1 MLKNKIIV
9 KKIRNIFILLM
20 AIIIMIGAY
29 HNIRNSKAENVIQ
42 IELEVSDKSD
52 ILAAQTLTVDATETS
67 DGNYLLNLPMSVN
80 KNMVTKYYTSS
91 GEEILVDAENNIAT
105 LQLTEEEI
113 QNKKVQ
119 IQTDYDTKEVT
130 VNDKT
135 ELLYKKELTNEPVI
149 ENEDGTILQ
158 AETTEQNESETENQ
172 DVIVTGYM
180 PEDAKMEV
188 KEIDL
193 ATLTNVK
200 VPNNKQTM
208 QKAYEVSIY
217 HIVEKQDSV
226 NTNGTDSTSTESE
239 NNNSTESASE
249 EDNSNQGLAQNENV
263 EQISDNV
270 QLEKVEYDLS
280 LYEENITVT
289 TKYEQTN
296 VAASIYTIGD
306 NDKITEIE
314 SSANDNK
321 DAISFETKES
331 NTAIKYIVVTEDSVE
346 QEETTSDENEGASD
360 SKTIAPN
367 EIENSKWQVTEST
380 PNIPEGIATIKV
392 KGPENI
398 LTEDWINVI
407 INGEI
412 ANDTITKKIVKKEKV
427 SDGYEYTINLTG
439 LTSDTEQIK
448 IGLVNPQAIQAQT
461 LSLEDEISADSE
473 SDRTTTA
480 DTTVNDTST
489 DDSGIMLL
497 ATTYNTLRSADGE
510 TEEDSVFLG
519 GDVKRNQIEQVNLRD
534 DHFGT
539 LGKGL
544 VRAFN
549 GMNNQGTQ
557 HSSST
562 KTWTDLTGTSNGTIT
577 GATWGTDYL
586 KFDGKDDWVNL
597 GRMDLTKA
605 TLDITLSINEV
616 QSGNRLVLSNIEN
629 GGMSIKLLDGVP
641 RFNVWVGSDYAT
653 AASSTALTVGKK
665 TRITGTYDG
674 KTICLYVDGKLVAQ
688 ETPTGSFG
696 QTQDNTVMAIGAN
709 PKGNGVEG
717 GFVNM
722 NVYYV
727 KIHNQALTASEVA
740 ESAEIN
746 SKIWDVSAS
755 KDKSILAWVKYTS
768 ASFTDST
775 KPLVA
780 YIASDNSIYAN
791 QYSSYLFAHIGY
803 NSASTAT
810 QTIVN
815 LNVLNTSNV
824 TQMNKMF
831 LRFGYTAMKVFQL
844 GAFNTSN
851 VTNMSQM
858 FCECGRKSMT
868 ELDLGTKFN
877 PSKAIYMDSMFNCT
891 GYDAMTTLKLG
902 SNFNAASAQDTHYM
916 FSWTGFT
923 AMKSLDLGSN
933 FNASSATDMSYMFYR
948 CGYHAMTSLNLGNNF
963 NSIAATNMYEMFYQ
977 CGYMSMKTLN
987 LGSKFYTNKV
997 TNMEEMF
1004 RECGY
1009 TAMTSLSLGNQF
1021 NPSNVTD
1028 MTRMFYQCG
1037 YTAMTSL
1044 NLGSSFDTSSV
1055 TNMQQVFQSCGY
1067 TAMTSLNLG
1076 DKFDTSNATYMQYMF
1091 RDCGYTAMTSLNLGD
1106 KFDTS
1111 KVTTMY
1117 AMFNN
1122 CGYMKMTSLSLGN
1135 KFYTTA
1141 VKDMRQMFF
1150 GCGNTLM
1157 TTLYLGPAFTSIPN
1171 LINNSSGTSESAN
1184 SNMFTNCGKSG
1195 ATINVPESIYKTR
1208 TSVKTSS
1215 TDTTTTSKIIVVS
1228 DGRMVVPKYKPE
1240 WTVTGTTV
1248 DTTNKALKITIKGAV
1263 NTSNYTSN
1271 VTTALTTNDIS
1282 VWIDGTE
1289 VTGIT
1294 KSLTTPSSK
1303 TASSITHT
1311 LTLSNLENARQSGK
1325 SYKEWSGN
1333 ITLKIRGRGGD
1344 KTTYS
1349 NNVLKDAY
1357 GNQSMSQIDTNG
1369 TWVDVE
1375 FKDSTKSSANASGKL
1390 FADFIAPEFTYEYSN
1405 TTIDYGN
1412 KKVTIV
1418 FSIAD
1423 KYFSTSS
1430 LTSDTTASKI
1440 TVTVG
1445 NSKVTNDTT
1454 QRKKLT
1460 HTDIKETIDGNA
1472 NTKVGEKYTL
1482 ELTNL
1487 DQGGGGDYSG
1497 VIKLAFTEGA
1507 VTDKSGNKSPT
1518 KTITIGIDDPT
1529 TGDGHTSGAIV
1540 DVVSP
1545 VWKTQNLKIDKTNKK
1560 VTVDLIATDKYLT
1573 GTSNSTL
1580 TKDKIA
1586 LTVDGD
1592 KNANTAIT
1600 KTLSTATYSTN
1611 SSTGLK
1617 EIKYTLTLSNWE
1629 QSTKQ
1634 SGKTFLEYSGTTKIT
1649 IPAGTVT
1656 DQHTNK
1662 NAEQTFDLGHVD
1674 FIKPRIERVSSTRNT
1689 SSKTETIVF
1698 NVIDK
1703 YLDTSDAVT
1712 LSEIT
1717 TYIDGETVSVSSSTE
1732 SGKIK
1737 GTLTRVTA
1745 NDVKAT
1751 INGTSQTVSQQY
1763 QLVLSNFEQST
1774 RNTKNYKDWSGTVS
1788 IEIAASAVK
1797 DKTSGGSVNTSEKTT
1812 IAGDFVDF
1820 IQPDLKYVHQSADI
1834 NKDGK
1839 SYTMTFTITDKYYTS
1854 GKLGI
1859 DDLTIKMQNGQKNSS
1874 GSEII
1879 YNLKN
1884 EPVTISL
1891 KAENLYASNIPIT
1904 NTSGTITTASSQ
1916 LIGHTYTL
1924 TISNLEQLEA
1934 KTGLKTVDYSGIVTV
1949 AVTGSKILDR
1959 GPTGNN
1965 TSKNG
1970 NAATTITSGVNIP
1983 GGSSPTDAKVV
1994 DVVAPVWK
2002 KESSTVDIA
2011 GQTATITFKGTDTY
2025 YASNSLTAAKIKVYV
2040 NGSEVSSTS
2049 VSKTLSTAT
2058 SLKEQRKEFGKT
2070 TTVTK
2075 QYGVQYTLTIKGFT
2089 KSADQIKIQIP
2100 ANTLTDS
2107 SGNNNVATDM
2117 VLYSALV
2124 RTGVESAQE
2133 SEFLGNSKIQRQNIE
2148 NITFESSIPSSV
2160 YNSSTGEYIDSTAW
2174 DVSARKDKSIIAWY
2188 EKNNSQGALKV
2199 HIASND
2205 GKVYANPDS
2214 RYLFACIG
2222 TSSICTATSVI
2233 TNINLLDVSNVTIM
2247 DYMFSECGSK
2257 KMTILNLGNSFDTSN
2272 VTSMHYMFQS
2282 CGYNSMT
2289 TFSLGN
2295 SFDTSKVTDM
2305 SGMFSSCGRVSMTTF
2320 SLGNSFDTSKVTDM
2334 NNMFSYFGD
2343 SLEELNLDGKLDT
2356 SEVTN
2361 MSSMFLAC
2369 EAKSINLGSTFNTSK
2384 VTTMSRMFHSCGFKS
2399 MTSLNLGDNFD
2410 TTNVTDMEYMFYHC
2424 GYKELTSLSLGNKFN
2439 TSKVEKM
2446 NNMFDGI
2453 GNFKMTTLDLGPAF
2467 TKIANENT
2475 DMFDG
2480 AGKSGATINVPE
2492 SIYKN
2497 KSSLKKSSTDTT
2509 TASGTI
2515 AVSTGRTIIPKYRPE
2530 WTVTGTTVDTTNKAL
2545 KITIKGAVDTSNY
2558 TSNVTTALKASDIS
2572 VWIDGTE
2579 LTGVSKSITTP
2590 YQTTAA
2596 SITQTL
2602 TITNFEKERLGKSYK
2617 EWSGNITLKIGG
2629 RGEATSTYSK
2639 NVLKDAYGNQSM
2651 SQIDTT
2657 GTWTDIDFK
2666 DSTTS
2671 SANASGKLF
2680 ADFIAPEFT
2689 YEYSNTTIDQENKKV
2704 TIVFSIADKYFK
2716 QSYLTSDTT
2725 ASRISV
2731 TVDNITV
2738 TNDTIQRKKLT
2749 HTDIKETI
2757 DGNANTKVGETYTLE
2772 LTNLDLGG
2780 GGDYSGIVKLAFDE
2794 GVVTDQSGNKSPT
2807 KTITVGVD
2815 DPTTGD
2821 GHNSGAIVDV
2831 VSPIWKTQ
2839 NLNIDKTNKKVTV
2852 DLIATDKYL
2861 TGKENSTLTK
2871 DKITLTVDGD
2881 INTAITKTLSTAT
2894 YSTNSST
2901 GLKEI
2906 KYTLTLSNWEQST
2919 KQSGKTFL
2927 EYSGTTKITIPAGTV
2942 TDQYTNQNAEQTFDL
2957 GHVDFIKPRIEK
2969 VSSTRDTGAE
2979 TETIVFNVIDKY
2991 LDISDTVTLSE
3002 ITTYVDGETVSVSSN
3017 TESGKLKG
3025 TLTRVTANDVS
3036 ATINGSSQVVS
3047 QQYQLVLSNFEQS
3060 RTTIDKA
3067 RNFTDWSGTVSI
3079 DIKAGA
3085 VKDKT
3090 SGGSVNTN
3098 DKTTIDAD
3106 FVDFIQPKV
3115 TYQYAES
3122 DINYGTKTFTM
3133 TFDIT
3138 DKYYKEDTVIT
3149 TENLDDYLTI
3159 KIKDE
3164 DKELTN
3170 NSKVTKKIIA
3180 TETITAGTTSKPI
3193 NKTAEDGSVK
3203 TGLTNQVVG
3212 KRYTLELSNL
3222 EQAMNI
3228 GDYLDYSGVITV
3240 AVKAGVMKDNGP
3252 ANDGINQNS
3261 NVTTTITSGVN
3272 IPGGTS
3278 PDDDKVVDVV
3288 DPIWERAGA
3297 ATTEPLKQTAT
3308 LVIRGTDKYFASCSL
3323 TSSQIKIV
3331 VNGEEQT
3338 SGINVELTKDTSVTL
3353 AYGVQYKVKITGFV
3367 SNAYQVK
3374 MIIPAGTLTDESGNT
3389 NKETEF
3395 LLYSCLRKTNTENY
3409 ATSPF
3414 LGNTKVQRQ
3423 YVEKIILQDNLD
3435 GANDTRWD
3443 VSAQED
3449 GSIIAWYEKN
3459 NSKGT
3464 YTVYIGSYSGINA
3477 NADSSYLFANIG
3489 NNSAC
3494 AVTGNTGATDG
3505 TEKPLIENI
3514 ELLNVGTVDS
3524 MAGMF
3529 DSFGCETMKSFSLGN
3544 NFDTSNVTNMTGMFY
3559 LTGDK
3564 AMTSF
3569 DLGDK
3574 FDTSKVIDMS
3584 AMFSNTGSTAM
3595 TSLDLGNK
3603 FDTRNVTNMNNMFA
3617 GTGST
3622 AMTSLNLGDKF
3633 DTSNVTIMYNM
3644 FDGTGYTAMTS
3655 LDLGNKF
3662 NTSKV
3667 TKMNS
3672 MFSDTGY
3679 TAMTSLDLG
3688 DKFDTSNVTDMGDMF
3703 SGTGYTAMTSLDLGD
3718 KFYTARAAANGNMY
3732 NMFIYCGHESLI
3744 ALDLGPVFTIVQDDM
3759 FAETGKEGAVIY
3771 APESVF
3777 SDEKHFK
3784 YTYNNDVTFEYERGT
3799 INPIYKPEFTK
3810 VSSCIDTMY
3819 TYYNGPVRIITIKG
3833 EANKSLSINGVNI
3846 NYSSDINIKRG
3857 LETDDITL
3865 YIDGEKVENVQKM
3878 IIDYE
3883 EYTNEETGKTEVEYV
3898 IGLFDFEED
3907 TRQTDSNGKKKP
3919 YTEWSGNISL
3929 QFTSGILNDMCGT
3942 QINDNDEIE
3951 MVAGNGNLSEY
3962 VDSSGE
3968 EQKILTKDD
3977 ILTDSN
3983 TLKYSSEEEIGGE
3996 TFENT
4001 EDVMF
4006 ADFINPEFTYEYANT
4021 KIDHGNKTVTI
4032 IFDIADKYFWKSTLA
4047 EDTTASNIIVTID
4060 EKTIENQGSIIRK
4073 SLSKTDITA
4082 TINGKEKKVGEKYT
4096 LKLTNLDRYEGG
4108 DYSGIV
4114 KLSFKKG
4121 TITDR
4126 SGNKSIAKTIT
4137 IGVDDPTTGDGHD
4150 SGVIVD
4156 VVSPVWKKQNVK
4168 IDKINKEV
4176 TLDLIATDK
4185 YLTGTSNSNLTVND
4199 ITLYVDDDISA
4210 NTAIKKTLSTPVFT
4224 TNETTGLKE
4233 IKYTLTLSNWEQ
4245 AEKQDGKNFL
4255 EYSGTAEMTIRSE
4268 TIIDDYTNKSM
4279 EYTFTLGHI
4288 DVIKPRIETVSTTRD
4303 ESAKTETIVFNVIDK
4318 YLDTSDTVTENEIS
4332 VYVDG
4337 ENASTLTKTLTRVTA
4352 NDVSATINGSLQVV
4366 SQQYKLVLS
4375 DFEKARNEKDYK
4387 DWSGTVRIDIAED
4400 AVKDKVKSVGLV
4412 ESGGNTNEKVEINAD
4427 FVDFIKPDLKYV
4439 HQSAD
4444 IDKDGKSYTMT
4455 FTVTDK
4461 YYKSGKLGIDDLTIK
4476 MQNGQLDSSG
4486 NEIVYNLKNEP
4497 VTISLQGEE
4506 LKAQNVPVT
4515 NTSGNIETATELLI
4529 GHTYKL
4535 TISNLEQLEVK
4546 TGLTTKDY
4554 SGIVTVAV
4562 AGDKIKDRGPGGN
4575 NTNDNGNVAT
4585 TITSGVNI
4593 PGGTVPDDAKVVDVV
4608 DPIWQKVN
4616 SSANAIDPDDSTS
4629 STATIT
4635 FKGTDAYYASNTLT
4649 ADKIKLF
4656 VNGVETNSSSIT
4668 KTLSTATKL
4677 EEERKDF
4684 GKTTTT
4690 TKQYGVQYT
4699 LTIKGF
4705 TQQADQVKIQIPA
4718 DTLKDESGN
4727 GNKVTEMVLYNTL
4740 KKTYTGIY
4748 SDTNSESSETAGF
4761 LGNTAI
4767 QRQNIDNIEFVNSVS
4782 EANDTKWDV
4791 SARGDNSILAWYKV
4805 NDNGSLKVYI
4815 GSDDEIFANPDS
4827 TDLFAY
4833 IGYSTNCTS
4842 TTTISNIELLNVT
4855 GVTNMNRMF
4864 RATGYNAMTKLDLGN
4879 VFDTSNVTEMFGMFE
4894 KTGYNKMTTMNLG
4907 NKFDTSKVT
4916 DMSYMFT
4923 STGYTEMTGLNLG
4936 NSFHTNNVKN
4946 MQHMF
4951 EETGYT
4957 AMTGLNLGENFN
4969 TIQVTDM
4976 SYMFANTG
4984 HTAMTSLDLGG
4995 NFNTIAVKDMSH
5007 MFDTTGHTA
5016 MTSLS
5021 LGDEFNTI
5029 NVEDMQY
5036 MFNATGFTVM
5046 TSLDLGDKFDTN
5058 KVTDM
5063 SHMFE
5068 GCGKTAMVT
5077 LNLGPAFTKVADKN
5091 TDFMTD
5097 CGVTGLVIYAPES
5110 IYSNKTSF
5118 YVK

>member
-1 MLKNKIIV
+1 MLRNKIII
-9 KKIRNIFILLM
+9 KKIRNICILLM
-20 AIIIMIGAY
+20 AIIIMFGVY
-29 HNIRNSKAENVIQ
+29 NNIRNSKAENVIQ
-42 IELEVSDKSD
+42 IELDVIDKSNMLD
-52 ILAAQTLTVDATETS
+52 TQTMSIEATETS
-67 DGNYLLNLPMSVN
+67 EGNYLVNLPISVN
-80 KNMVTKYYTSS
+80 KNLITKYYTSS
-91 GEEILVDAENNIAT
+91 GEEIDVDTENNIAT
-105 LQLTEEEI
+105 MQLTSEEVA
-113 QNKKVQ
+113 NRKVQ
-119 IQTDYDTKEVT
+119 VQTDYDTKEVT
-130 VNDKT
+130 IGEETK
-135 ELLYKKELTNEPVI
+135 LFYKKELTNEPFIDNNQDESNANVTDAI
-149 ENEDGTILQ
+149 DDTTI
-158 AETTEQNESETENQ
+158 NQ
-172 DVIVTGYM
+172 DVTVTGYM
-180 PEDAKMEV
+180 PEDAKLEV

-200 VPNNKQTM
+200 ISNEKQTK
-208 QKAYEVSIY
+208 QKAYEFSIY
-217 HIVEKQDSV
+217 QIITKINNSSAEQTDKSTYVENEDE
-226 NTNGTDSTSTESE
+226 STEGSNSE
-239 NNNSTESASE
+239 TEK
-249 EDNSNQGLAQNENV
+249 NEIT
-263 EQISDNV
+263 ER
-270 QLEKVEYDLS
+270 VEYDPS
-280 LYEENITVT
+280 AYGEKVTVKT
-289 TKYEQTN
+289 NYDLTN
-296 VAASIYTIGD
+296 VNATIYVID
-306 NDKITEIE
+306 EKDKTIE
-314 SSANDNK
+314 SESTTSNDREN
-321 DAISFETKES
+321 ISFETDK
-331 NTAIKYIVVTEDSVE
+331 TDKTIKYIIATEEINNQDDSTISNDDNNVNE
-346 QEETTSDENEGASD
+346 NTSENVNDVSKDETTES
-360 SKTIAPN
+360 PN
-367 EIENSKWQVTEST
+367 EIENSEWKVVESKS
-380 PNIPEGIATIKV
+380 NIPNGTATIKV
-392 KGPENI
+392 KGPEDI
-398 LTEDWINVI
+398 LTEEWINVI
-407 INGEI
+407 INGESV
-412 ANDTITKKIVKKEKV
+412 DEGITKKIENKEKL
-427 SDGYEYTINLTG
+427 SDGVLYTIVLTE
-439 LTSDTEQIK
+439 LPTDTNQIK
-448 IGLVNPQAIQAQT
+448 IGLVKPQARQKQTNDMAKVQT
-461 LSLEDEISADSE
+461 LALDDENSVN
-473 SDRTTTA
+473 SDETLDETLG
-480 DTTVNDTST
+480 NSTS

-497 ATTYNTLRSADGE
+497 ATTYNALKTTTSE
-510 TEEDSVFLG
+510 TETTSPFLG
-519 GDVKRNQIEQVNLRD
+519 NSSVKRQNVENVTIA
-534 DHFGT
+534 
-539 LGKGL
+539 KGL
-544 VRAFN
+544 SGIGRGLRRSFS
-549 GMNNQGTQ
+549 GLNNTGSG
-557 HSSST
+557 HSTST
-562 KTWTDLTGTSNGTIT
+562 TTWKDLTGNKNGTLN
-577 GATWGTDYL
+577 GGTWGTDYVQL
-586 KFDGKDDWVNL
+586 DGKDDWINL
-597 GRMDLTKA
+597 GYMTLTKNV
-605 TLDITLSINEV
+605 TLDVTFALSEYPTTDKESQEIMVNFE
-616 QSGNRLVLSNIEN
+616 
-629 GGMSIKLLDGVP
+629 GGGLGLHLYGKTPVFTICVGGKYIHLRATSAVKL
-641 RFNVWVGSDYAT
+641 NT
-653 AASSTALTVGKK
+653 K

-674 KTICLYVDGKLVAQ
+674 KNMCIYVNGKLEAKVAQ
-688 ETPTGSFG
+688 TGDIDLPQRNTIMAMGCNPSGTGISSETKYFLK
-696 QTQDNTVMAIGAN
+696 M
-709 PKGNGVEG
+709 K
-717 GFVNM
+717 
-722 NVYYV
+722 VYNA
-727 KIHNQALTASEVA
+727 KIHNTALTASEVA
-740 ESAEIN
+740 SSSEIN
-746 SKIWDVSAS
+746 GYYWDVSANQ
-755 KDKSILAWVKYTS
+755 DKSIMAWTPKLTAPYTVHIES
-768 ASFTDST
+768 AST
-775 KPLVA
+775 
-780 YIASDNSIYAN
+780 IYAN
-791 QYSSYLFAHIGY
+791 KDSTNLFSYIG
-803 NSASTAT
+803 NAETCKAT
-810 QTIVN
+810 ETITGIGN
-815 LNVLNTSNV
+815 LDVSNTTNMTRMFQRTGNQAMTKLDLGSNFNTSNV
-824 TQMNKMF
+824 TAMGGMFGGTGYKAMTTLNLGSKFNTSKVTSMDYMFQECGGLKMTS
-831 LRFGYTAMKVFQL
+831 LSL
-844 GAFNTSN
+844 GSNFNTSN
-851 VTNMSQM
+851 VTNMQ
-858 FCECGRKSMT
+858 
-868 ELDLGTKFN
+868 
-877 PSKAIYMDSMFNCT
+877 
-891 GYDAMTTLKLG
+891 
-902 SNFNAASAQDTHYM
+902 YM
-916 FSWTGFT
+916 FH
-923 AMKSLDLGSN
+923 K
-933 FNASSATDMSYMFYR
+933 
-948 CGYHAMTSLNLGNNF
+948 
-963 NSIAATNMYEMFYQ
+963 
-977 CGYMSMKTLN
+977 
-987 LGSKFYTNKV
+987 
-997 TNMEEMF
+997 
-1004 RECGY
+1004 
-1009 TAMTSLSLGNQF
+1009 
-1021 NPSNVTD
+1021 
-1028 MTRMFYQCG
+1028 CG

-1044 NLGSSFDTSSV
+1044 NLGSNFNTSSV
-1055 TNMQQVFQSCGY
+1055 TTMYHMFDECGY

-1076 DKFDTSNATYMQYMF
+1076 SLFDTSKVTNMASMF
-1091 RDCGYTAMTSLNLGD
+1091 SNTGYTAMTSLDLGDKFNTRSVTNMGHMFYKCGYTAMTSLDLGD
-1106 KFDTS
+1106 NFDTS
-1111 KVTTMY
+1111 NVQYMDD
-1117 AMFNN
+1117 MFAE
-1122 CGYMKMTSLSLGN
+1122 CGYTALTSLDLGK
-1135 KFYTTA
+1135 KFNTSK
-1141 VKDMRQMFF
+1141 VKHMEYMFRD
-1150 GCGNTLM
+1150 CGTKNMIILD
-1157 TTLYLGPAFTSIPN
+1157 LGPAFTKIPN
-1171 LINNSSGTSESAN
+1171 ETIQDYYGNTVSAN
-1184 SNMFTNCGKSG
+1184 NLMFANTGKSG
-1195 ATINVPESIYKTR
+1195 ATIYAPESIYKNQ
-1208 TSVKTSS
+1208 TSFKLSS
-1215 TDTTTTSKIIVVS
+1215 TDTSTSSGTVAVS
-1228 DGRMVVPKYKPE
+1228 SGRTVVPKYKPE
-1240 WTVTGTTV
+1240 WKVTGTTI
-1248 DTTNKALKITIKGAV
+1248 DSTNKAIKITITGAT
-1263 NTSNYTSN
+1263 NTSDYTSN
-1271 VTTALTTNDIS
+1271 VTTALKTSDIS

-1289 VTGIT
+1289 LTGVT
-1294 KSLTTPSSK
+1294 KSLTTPSTT

-1311 LTLSNLENARQSGK
+1311 LTISNLEESARKSGK

-1333 ITLKIRGRGGD
+1333 ITLKIGGRGEA
-1344 KTTYS
+1344 TSTYS
-1349 NNVLKDAY
+1349 KNVLKDAY
-1357 GNQSMSQIDTNG
+1357 GNQSMSQIDTTG
-1369 TWVDVE
+1369 TWVDVD

-1390 FADFIAPEFTYEYSN
+1390 FADLIAPEFTYEYAN
-1405 TTIDYGN
+1405 TTIDRGN
-1412 KKVTIV
+1412 KKVTII

-1423 KYFSTSS
+1423 KYFSSS
-1430 LTSDTTASKI
+1430 TLTSDTTASKV
-1440 TVTVG
+1440 TVTVDG
-1445 NSKVTNDTT
+1445 KTVTNDTK
-1454 QRKKLT
+1454 QRKKLSK
-1460 HTDIKETIDGNA
+1460 TDITETIDGRT

-1487 DQGGGGDYSG
+1487 DQGTGGDYSG
-1497 VIKLAFTEGA
+1497 IVKLAFAEGT
-1507 VTDKSGNKSPT
+1507 VTDKSGNKSVS
-1518 KTITIGIDDPT
+1518 KTITVGIDDPT

-1580 TKDKIA
+1580 TTSKIA
-1586 LTVDGD
+1586 LTVDGNT
-1592 KNANTAIT
+1592 NANTAIT
-1600 KTLSTATYSTN
+1600 KTLSTATFSTN

-1634 SGKTFLEYSGTTKIT
+1634 SGKSFLEYSGTTKIT

-1656 DQHTNK
+1656 DQYTNK
-1662 NAEQTFDLGHVD
+1662 SLEQTFDLGHVD
-1674 FIKPRIERVSSTRNT
+1674 FIKPRIETVSTTRDT
-1689 SSKTETIVF
+1689 SAKTETIIF

-1703 YLDTSDAVT
+1703 YLDTSDAVAS
-1712 LSEIT
+1712 SEIT
-1717 TYIDGETVSVSSSTE
+1717 VYVDGENASTL
-1732 SGKIK
+1732 SK
-1737 GTLTRVTA
+1737 TLTRVTA

-1751 INGTSQTVSQQY
+1751 INGTSRTVSQQY
-1763 QLVLSNFEQST
+1763 KLVLSNFEQSA
-1774 RNTKNYKDWSGTVS
+1774 RNTKNYKDWSGTVK
-1788 IEIAASAVK
+1788 IDIVAGAVK
-1797 DKTSGGSVNTSEKTT
+1797 DQTSGGSVNTSEKTT
-1812 IAGDFVDF
+1812 INAGFVDF
-1820 IQPDLKYVHQSADI
+1820 IKPDLKYVHQSSDI

-1839 SYTMTFTITDKYYTS
+1839 SYTMTFTVTDKYYTS

-2117 VLYSALV
+2117 VLYSALAS
-2124 RTGVESAQE
+2124 TIYESSDTSA
-2133 SEFLGNSKIQRQNIE
+2133 FLGNSKIQRQNIE
-2148 NITFESSIPSSV
+2148 NITFESSIPSNV
-2160 YNSSTGEYIDSTAW
+2160 YNASTGEYVNSTAW

-2188 EKNNSQGALKV
+2188 EKNNWYGALKV
-2199 HIASND
+2199 HIASD
-2205 GKVYANPDS
+2205 GEIYANPNS
-2214 RYLFACIG
+2214 SYLFANIG
-2222 TSSICTATSVI
+2222 RANICTATSTI
-2233 TNINLLDVSNVTIM
+2233 TNINLLNVSSVTNMNSMFKYCGYKAMTSLNLGANFDTSNVTSM
-2247 DYMFSECGSK
+2247 NDMFDMCGYK
-2257 KMTILNLGNSFDTSN
+2257 AMTSLDLENSFDTSN
-2272 VTSMHYMFQS
+2272 VTSMNNMFS
-2282 CGYNSMT
+2282 GCGRESMT
-2289 TFSLGN
+2289 IFSLEN
-2295 SFDTSKVTDM
+2295 NFNTSKVTDM
-2305 SGMFSSCGRVSMTTF
+2305 SGMFSYFGDVLTNLNLGSKFDTGEVISMSTMFQACGVSNID
-2320 SLGNSFDTSKVTDM
+2320 LGSNFNTSKVKTM
-2334 NNMFSYFGD
+2334 NYMFNSCGFHSMTSLDLGD
-2343 SLEELNLDGKLDT
+2343 NFDT

-2361 MSSMFLAC
+2361 MKSMF
-2369 EAKSINLGSTFNTSK
+2369 ED
-2384 VTTMSRMFHSCGFKS
+2384 CGTKK
-2399 MTSLNLGDNFD
+2399 M
-2410 TTNVTDMEYMFYHC
+2410 
-2424 GYKELTSLSLGNKFN
+2424 TSLSLGNKFN
-2439 TSKVEKM
+2439 TTSVTDM
-2446 NNMFDGI
+2446 SNMFNSCGSI
-2453 GNFKMTTLDLGPAF
+2453 SMTKLDLGPAF
-2467 TKIANENT
+2467 TKIASTNT
-2475 DMFDG
+2475 DMFTS
-2480 AGKSGATINVPE
+2480 AGKSGAVINAPE

-2497 KSSLKKSSTDTT
+2497 KSSFKLSSTDTT
-2509 TASGTI
+2509 TASGKI
-2515 AVSTGRTIIPKYRPE
+2515 AVSSGRTVVPKYKPE
-2530 WTVTGTTVDTTNKAL
+2530 WTVTGTTIDSTNKAI
-2545 KITIKGAVDTSNY
+2545 KITIKGATNTSDY

-2579 LTGVSKSITTP
+2579 LTGVNKTITTSYP
-2590 YQTTAA
+2590 TT
-2596 SITQTL
+2596 SSSVTHTL
-2602 TITNFEKERLGKSYK
+2602 TIKNFEESARRAGKSYK
-2617 EWSGNITLKIGG
+2617 EWSGNISLKIGG

-2657 GTWTDIDFK
+2657 GTWVDVDFK
-2666 DSTTS
+2666 DSTKS

-2680 ADFIAPEFT
+2680 TDFIVPEFT
-2689 YEYSNTTIDQENKKV
+2689 YEYANTTIDQGNKKV
-2704 TIVFSIADKYFK
+2704 TIIFSIADKYF
-2716 QSYLTSDTT
+2716 SSSTLTSDTT
-2725 ASRISV
+2725 ASNITV
-2731 TVDNITV
+2731 TVDGKTV
-2738 TNDTIQRKKLT
+2738 TNDTTQRKKLSK
-2749 HTDIKETI
+2749 TDITETI
-2757 DGNANTKVGETYTLE
+2757 DGKANTKVGEKYTLE
-2772 LTNLDLGG
+2772 LTNLDQGG
-2780 GGDYSGIVKLAFDE
+2780 GGDYSGIVKLAFAE
-2794 GVVTDQSGNKSPT
+2794 GTVTDKSGNKSVS
-2807 KTITVGVD
+2807 KTITVGID

-2821 GHNSGAIVDV
+2821 GHTSGAIVDV
-2831 VSPIWKTQ
+2831 VSPVWKTQ
-2839 NLNIDKTNKKVTV
+2839 NLKIDKTNKKVTV

-2861 TGKENSTLTK
+2861 TGTSNSTLTTS
-2871 DKITLTVDGD
+2871 KIALTVDGNTNA
-2881 INTAITKTLSTAT
+2881 NTAITKTLSTAT
-2894 YSTNSST
+2894 FSTNSST

-2919 KQSGKTFL
+2919 KQSGKSFL

-2942 TDQYTNQNAEQTFDL
+2942 TDQYTNKSLEQTFDL
-2957 GHVDFIKPRIEK
+2957 GHVDFIKPRIET
-2969 VSSTRDTGAE
+2969 VSTTRNTSAK

-2991 LDISDTVTLSE
+2991 LDTSDLVTADEISVLVDKEATTG
-3002 ITTYVDGETVSVSSN
+3002 IT
-3017 TESGKLKG
+3017 K
-3025 TLTRVTANDVS
+3025 TLTRVTANDVK
-3036 ATINGSSQVVS
+3036 ATINGTSQTVS
-3047 QQYQLVLSNFEQS
+3047 QQYQLVLSNFEQT
-3060 RTTIDKA
+3060 RTSINSA
-3067 RNFTDWSGTVSI
+3067 RNFTDWSGTVSLE
-3079 DIKAGA
+3079 IKAGA
-3085 VKDKT
+3085 VNDKT
-3090 SGGSVNTN
+3090 SGNSVNTN

-3115 TYQYAES
+3115 TYKYATS
-3122 DINYGTKTFTM
+3122 DINYDDKTFIM

-3138 DKYYKEDTVIT
+3138 DKYYKTGTTIT
-3149 TENLDDYLTI
+3149 TDNLSSYLTI
-3159 KIKDE
+3159 KVDGVDI
-3164 DKELTN
+3164 TN

-3180 TETITAGTTSKPI
+3180 TEDITAGTTARPI
-3193 NKTAEDGSVK
+3193 NKTVDGTVK

-3222 EQAMNI
+3222 EQAINI

-3240 AVKAGVMKDNGP
+3240 AVKAGVMTDNGP
-3252 ANDGINQNS
+3252 ANDGVNTNS
-3261 NVTTTITSGVN
+3261 NIATTITSGVN
-3272 IPGGTS
+3272 IPGGTGTGT
-3278 PDDDKVVDVV
+3278 VVDVV
-3288 DPIWERAGA
+3288 DPIWERAG
-3297 ATTEPLKQTAT
+3297 TVVTEPLKQTAT

-3907 TRQTDSNGKKKP
+3907 TRQIDSNGNKKL

-3929 QFTSGILNDMCGT
+3929 QFKKGILKDMCGT
-3942 QINDNDEIE
+3942 QINNNNEIE

-3962 VDSSGE
+3962 VDSLGE
-3968 EQKILTKDD
+3968 EQKILIKDD

-3983 TLKYSSEEEIGGE
+3983 ARKYYSEEEIGGE
-3996 TFENT
+3996 NFENT

-4006 ADFINPEFTYEYANT
+4006 ADFIKPEFTYEYANT
-4021 KIDHGNKTVTI
+4021 TIDHGNKKVII
-4032 IFDIADKYFWKSTLA
+4032 IFTIADKYFSSSTLTS
-4047 EDTTASNIIVTID
+4047 DTTASNITVTID
-4060 EKTIENQGSIIRK
+4060 GKTIENEGTTQRK
-4073 SLSKTDITA
+4073 SLSKTDITE

-4096 LKLTNLDRYEGG
+4096 LTLTNLDKYDGG

-4114 KLSFKKG
+4114 KLSFAEG

-4126 SGNKSIAKTIT
+4126 SGNGSIAKTIT
-4137 IGVDDPTTGDGHD
+4137 IGVDDPSTGDGHD

-4562 AGDKIKDRGPGGN
+4562 AGDKIKDRGPGGDN
-4575 NTNDNGNVAT
+4575 VSTNGNTAT
-4585 TITSGVNI
+4585 TITSGVSI

-4608 DPIWQKVN
+4608 APVWKKVS
-4616 SSANAIDPDDSTS
+4616 SSANAIDPEDKTS

-4635 FKGTDAYYASNTLT
+4635 FKGTDTYYAGNTLT
-4649 ADKIKLF
+4649 ADKIKVF
-4656 VNGVETNSSSIT
+4656 VNGEEVNNSSSVK
-4668 KTLSTATKL
+4668 KTLSTATEL
-4677 EEERKDF
+4677 NEERKEF
-4684 GKTTTT
+4684 GKTTTV
-4690 TKQYGVQYT
+4690 TKQYGVEYT

-4705 TQQADQVKIQIPA
+4705 TQSADQVKIQIPA
-4718 DTLKDESGN
+4718 GTLTDESGN
-4727 GNKVTEMVLYNTL
+4727 SNKDTEMVLYSVL
-4740 KKTYTGIY
+4740 KSTATENAG
-4748 SDTNSESSETAGF
+4748 TSEF
-4761 LGNTAI
+4761 LGNNKI
-4767 QRQNIDNIEFVNSVS
+4767 QRQNIENITFETSVPS
-4782 EANDTKWDV
+4782 TVYNEETGEYVDSTAWDV
-4791 SARGDNSILAWYKV
+4791 SARGDKSIIAWYETS
-4805 NDNGSLKVYI
+4805 NANGALKVHI
-4815 GSDDEIFANPDS
+4815 GSNDEIYANQNS
-4827 TDLFAY
+4827 TLLFAY
-4833 IGYSTNCTS
+4833 IGYADICTA
-4842 TTTISNIELLNVT
+4842 TETITNIELLNVRS
-4855 GVTNMNRMF
+4855 VINMNSMF
-4864 RATGYNAMTKLDLGN
+4864 KFCGYRTMKSLNLGEN
-4879 VFDTSNVTEMFGMFE
+4879 FDTSNVTDMSSMFE
-4894 KTGYNKMTTMNLG
+4894 AFGYKATEGLDLGTKFYTNNVTNMYYMFEHCGYDVMSSLTLGENFDTSKVTNMSYMFAYCGYNEMTGLNLE
-4907 NKFDTSKVT
+4907 NKFITSKVT
-4916 DMSYMFT
+4916 DMSSMFSHFASNKLTSLNLGANFDTSLVQYMGHMFDN
-4923 STGYTEMTGLNLG
+4923 TGYTEMTSLNLG
-4936 NSFHTNNVKN
+4936 DK
-4946 MQHMF
+4946 
-4951 EETGYT
+4951 
-4957 AMTGLNLGENFN
+4957 FN
-4969 TIQVTDM
+4969 TSSVT
-4976 SYMFANTG
+4976 
-4984 HTAMTSLDLGG
+4984 
-4995 NFNTIAVKDMSH
+4995 
-5007 MFDTTGHTA
+5007 
-5016 MTSLS
+5016 
-5021 LGDEFNTI
+5021 
-5029 NVEDMQY
+5029 DMQY
-5036 MFNATGFTVM
+5036 MFNATGHNKMPSLSLGEKFNTNSVTNMNYMFKDCGASSM
-5046 TSLDLGDKFDTN
+5046 T
-5058 KVTDM
+5058 
-5063 SHMFE
+5063 
-5068 GCGKTAMVT
+5068 T
-5077 LNLGPAFTKVADKN
+5077 LNLGPAFTKIADQN
-5091 TDFMTD
+5091 TEFMVN
-5097 CGVTGLVIYAPES
+5097 CGTTGLVIYAPES
-5110 IYSNKTSF
+5110 IYSNKTAF